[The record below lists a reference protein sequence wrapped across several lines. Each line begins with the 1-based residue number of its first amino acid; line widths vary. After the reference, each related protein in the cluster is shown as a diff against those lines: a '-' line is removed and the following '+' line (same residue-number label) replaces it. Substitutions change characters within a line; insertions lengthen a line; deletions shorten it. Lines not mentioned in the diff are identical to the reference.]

1 MKEEKKLLKVVEVKN
16 LANGVEVNAPSLKDM
31 RTVKNAE
38 NGVEVNAPSVKQVD
52 VKKEKESTQKNDTGG
67 SELKGKMVDIVGGAI
82 SNSVPK
88 IIDAYIESEKSQSEE
103 DAKSAEVTKEAL
115 SKAESREERE
125 KIHDNYCEVKKEAT
139 KQRGK
144 TNRAY
149 AKYGCYTLLGL
160 IGLGGATYFFTHR
173 DR

>member
-1 MKEEKKLLKVVEVKN
+1 MTEKN
-16 LANGVEVNAPSLKDM
+16 L
-31 RTVKNAE
+31 VKV
-38 NGVEVNAPSVKQVD
+38 GEVNAPSVKQVD
-52 VKKEKESTQKNDTGG
+52 VKKEKESTQKNDTGE
-67 SELKGKMVDIVGGAI
+67 SELKGKVLDFVGKTI
-82 SNSVPK
+82 SDSVPK
-88 IIDAYIESEKSQSEE
+88 VLDMHIESEKRQS

-125 KIHDNYCEVKKEAT
+125 KIYDNYCEVKKEAT

>member
-1 MKEEKKLLKVVEVKN
+1 M
-16 LANGVEVNAPSLKDM
+16 APSVEQMVQVNK
-31 RTVKNAE
+31 TE

-88 IIDAYIESEKSQSEE
+88 VFDMYIESGKRQSEE

-149 AKYGCYTLLGL
+149 AKYGCYTFLGL
-160 IGLGGATYFFTHR
+160 IGLGLGATYFFTHR